1 VILLDTHALIWLAEG
16 HPQLG
21 DRARQLADHALAH
34 DGLGVSA
41 ITFWEIAM
49 LHQRGRIQLLQPVAA
64 WRQRLIEHGVREWPV
79 TGEVGMAA
87 AALLEFHPDP
97 ADRFITAT
105 ALLHGTTLVTADDRI
120 LAWSG
125 ALQRHNARQ

>member
-1 VILLDTHALIWLAEG
+1 VILLDTHALMWLAEG

-21 DRARQLADHALAH
+21 DRARQLADTALAH
-34 DGLGVSA
+34 EDLGVSA

-49 LHQRGRIQLLQPVAA
+49 LHQRGRIQLLQPVEA
-64 WRQRLIEHGVREWPV
+64 WRQRLIDQGVREWPV

-87 AALLEFHPDP
+87 AALREFHPDP

-105 ALLHGTTLVTADDRI
+105 ALPHGATLVTADDRI
-120 LAWSG
+120 LAWAG
-125 ALQRHNARQ
+125 TLPRHDARQ